1 MSYATS
7 LFVFAHLDSDF
18 VPAGILT
25 LTEQNSE
32 VLASEFAYGLKYLD
46 RANALEIDP
55 LSLPLANKSAQ
66 RGKRLKKPAQAPGVR
81 LQSRKTMFGDV
92 AAHFQVSDP

>member
-46 RANALEIDP
+46 RANALEI
-55 LSLPLANKSAQ
+55 
-66 RGKRLKKPAQAPGVR
+66 G
-81 LQSRKTMFGDV
+81 
-92 AAHFQVSDP
+92 